1 MKGDGR
7 DPRPMLA
14 IFAVLVVAALGSAVS
29 SIRLDHLLASAAS
42 LAPFALGAV
51 AIAPRAGSTAL
62 PRHAPRAGRARHGR
76 GDPGR

>member
-14 IFAVLVVAALGSAVS
+14 IFAVLVVAALWSAVS

-42 LAPFALGAV
+42 LAPFALGAI
-51 AIAPRAGSTAL
+51 AIALAMAPQRFFATSRTLAGVTPR
-62 PRHAPRAGRARHGR
+62 RGR
-76 GDPGR
+76 

>member
-14 IFAVLVVAALGSAVS
+14 ILAVLVVAALGSAVS

-42 LAPFALGAV
+42 LAPFALGASLSPSRWLHS
-51 AIAPRAGSTAL
+51 ASSQRA
-62 PRHAPRAGRARHGR
+62 AR
-76 GDPGR
+76 